1 MEERRQSQRRVTP
14 DRRKSP
20 RRVRQIPVDIER
32 RATGERRKGERRVI
46 ADRREEVTKLTCPV
60 CRGDLAGFNPML
72 SHLTEVHGIS
82 DRKAAF
88 LTKKMIEWKQ
98 EKLDPT
104 LYPPAN
110 DTYFRGSR

>member
-14 DRRKSP
+14 DRRKRT
-20 RRVRQIPVDIER
+20 RRVRQISVGTER

-46 ADRREEVTKLTCPV
+46 EDRREEVTKLTCPV
-60 CRGDLAGFNPML
+60 CRGDVAGFDPML
-72 SHLTEVHGIS
+72 NHLMEVHGIS
-82 DRKAAF
+82 GRQAKF

-104 LYPPAN
+104 LYPPAY